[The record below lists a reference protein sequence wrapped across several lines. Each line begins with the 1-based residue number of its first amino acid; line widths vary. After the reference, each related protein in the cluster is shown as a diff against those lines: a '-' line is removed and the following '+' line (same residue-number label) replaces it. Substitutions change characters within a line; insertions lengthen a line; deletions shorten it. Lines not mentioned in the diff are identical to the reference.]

1 MSDPKRLL
9 DDDIDPS
16 LRAALDAGRR
26 EAPSEQRLDAIL
38 ARLPT
43 EPSGGGGGGGG
54 AGAAA
59 KPMGALAKVAMGLG
73 AAALVGGAAL
83 LLFPSPPTP
92 AVVPPPAS
100 TPMLIAS
107 AQATTA
113 PPASLETAVPSPSV
127 ARPVPTHAVP
137 SSPASVVA
145 PPPDPALEVSLLQDA
160 HDALATAP
168 ATALAKC
175 AEQERLFPSS
185 SVAQERE
192 VIAIDALL
200 RLHRDAEAKARAAA
214 FSARFPGSAS
224 QRRVDA
230 LLGQ

>member
-26 EAPSEQRLDAIL
+26 EAPSEQRLEAIL

-43 EPSGGGGGGGG
+43 EPSGGGGGGG
-54 AGAAA
+54 AAA
-59 KPMGALAKVAMGLG
+59 KPMGALTKVAMGLG

-83 LLFPSPPTP
+83 LFYTPPPTP

-100 TPMLIAS
+100 TPTLIAS
-107 AQATTA
+107 APATTA
-113 PPASLETAVPSPSV
+113 PPASVETAVPPPSV
-127 ARPVPTHAVP
+127 ALPIATHAAP
-137 SSPASVVA
+137 STHASVA
-145 PPPDPALEVSLLQDA
+145 TPPPDPALEVSLLQDA
-160 HDALATAP
+160 HDALASSP
-168 ATALAKC
+168 AAALAKC

-185 SVAQERE
+185 TVAQERE

-200 RLHRDAEAKARAAA
+200 RLHRDTEARARAAA
-214 FSARFPGSAS
+214 FSAHFPGSAS